1 MRMTLTKNMP
11 ALREAAKQRIDAEAE
26 TSRLAYITPGAGQAM
41 AYQEKYEEAVALI
54 LDPELGPLDVPHI
67 FAEVGVTAD
76 TPAEVATV
84 IVGMRTT
91 WKSVSAEIE
100 HKRLVTKAAIDA
112 AGNPAELQ
120 SILSPTR

>member
-1 MRMTLTKNMP
+1 MTLTKNMP

-26 TSRLAYITPGAGQAM
+26 AARLVYITPGAGQAM

-54 LDPELGPLDVPHI
+54 LDPSLTTIDVPHI
-67 FAEVGVTAD
+67 FAEVGLTGETAE
-76 TPAEVATV
+76 EVATV

-91 WKSVSAEIE
+91 WKFVSADIE
-100 HKRLVTKAAIDA
+100 RTRLALKAAVDA
-112 AGNPAELQ
+112 AANPAELQ